1 MKKTYNLRNEQD
13 NSLSPEQMN
22 LIDLNLELSVEERL
36 QQLQSAVE
44 LIEEM
49 RASVKE
55 SNENR
60 LQNSDK

>member
-1 MKKTYNLRNEQD
+1 MKETYNLRNGQD
-13 NSLSPEQMN
+13 NLLSPEQMN
-22 LIDLNLELSVEERL
+22 LIDLNLELTVEERL
-36 QQLQSAVE
+36 QQLQSAVD

-60 LQNSDK
+60 LQNSNK

>member
-1 MKKTYNLRNEQD
+1 MKEAYNLRNEQD

-49 RASVKE
+49 RASLKE

>member
-1 MKKTYNLRNEQD
+1 MKDILISSTHQD
-13 NSLSPEQMN
+13 NLLTPEQMN

-36 QQLQSAVE
+36 QQLQNAVD

-49 RASVKE
+49 RASLKE

-60 LQNSDK
+60 LQNSNK